1 MDRVFRVTQF
11 LRITDEQNNL
21 SLTNIALYI
30 GLFKLAGTEG
40 ESLNDAALAIGALCN
55 YAFKKHVNK
64 GK

>member
-1 MDRVFRVTQF
+1 MDKVFKITRF

-30 GLFKLAGTEG
+30 GLYKLAFTQG

-55 YAFKKHVNK
+55 YAFKKHIDK
-64 GK
+64 DK